1 MAMMKTVGITLGC
14 AAWVA
19 RVAWVAL
26 LSLASF
32 PTFAQTY
39 PDRPIKLV
47 QGFAPGG
54 NADAIARLLG
64 TEMGKSLGQP
74 FVVEAITGA
83 GGNIAAASVARAKS
97 DGYTLL
103 LATGGH
109 AVAGAVY
116 KELTYRTVEDFEM
129 ISTITFFPFLL
140 VVKADSPYRQ
150 LNQLLTDAKAK
161 PQAIAYG
168 SAGIGST
175 HHLAGEIL
183 AKMSKAD
190 LLHVPYRGDAASITG
205 LLSGEIPMI
214 IAPPTAV
221 LGNIKA
227 GKLRAIAVT
236 GPQRWPE
243 MPDVPTVSEQGV
255 AGYDVRSWAGLM
267 APAGLTRPVVDRL
280 NLEMGKA
287 LQLSHVRERLKDMG
301 GDVKAS
307 TPEEMKNLVASE
319 LQRWTRV
326 VNESNI
332 PKQ

>member
-1 MAMMKTVGITLGC
+1 MSTIKTVRNAL
-14 AAWVA
+14 VL
-19 RVAWVAL
+19 VAL
-26 LSLASF
+26 LTPVFSPLI
-32 PTFAQTY
+32 AQTY

-54 NADAIARLLG
+54 NADTIARLLG
-64 TEMGKSLGQP
+64 AEMGKSLGQP

-83 GGNIAAASVARAKS
+83 GGNIAAASVARAKP
-97 DGYTLL
+97 DGHTLL

-109 AVAGAVY
+109 AVAGAIY
-116 KELTYRTVEDFEM
+116 KELSYKTVEDYEM

-150 LNQLLTDAKAK
+150 LSQILTDARAK
-161 PQAIAYG
+161 PQSLAYG

-243 MPDVPTVSEQGV
+243 MPDIPTVAEQGV
-255 AGYDVRSWAGLM
+255 GGYDVRSWAGLM
-267 APAGLTRPVVDRL
+267 APAGLTRTVVDRL
-280 NLEMGKA
+280 NLEVGKA
-287 LQLSHVRERLKDMG
+287 LQLNQVRERLKDMG
-301 GDVKAS
+301 GEVKAS
-307 TPEEMKNLVASE
+307 TPEEMKALVASE